1 MTAEAGAGPF
11 RARDLFRRHVM
22 HALVTAAVL
31 MAPGCAHR
39 PIPLYEAE
47 WAVAEYID
55 SGMYLRDV
63 EAVVTEARGYITT
76 RAESGATNLAMVLD
90 IDETALSNWP
100 AYKLNNYSRILHGPC
115 DLHDGPCGIF
125 AYQAL
130 GVSPAIAPTLELVRA
145 ANRLGLKVYFVS
157 GRSERMRATTVRNLH
172 EAGFRFDGL
181 ILYPD
186 REEKLT
192 SAARFKAAE
201 RARLAAGGL
210 KIVLCMGD
218 QMSDLTGGHCERAF
232 KLPNP
237 VYYLP

>member
-1 MTAEAGAGPF
+1 MTAEPGAGPL
-11 RARDLFRRHVM
+11 RVLALFRRYVM
-22 HALVTAAVL
+22 HAVVTAAVVV
-31 MAPGCAHR
+31 APGCAHR
-39 PIPLYEAE
+39 PMPLYEAE
-47 WAVAEYID
+47 RAVADYID

-63 EAVVTEARGYITT
+63 EAVVAEARIHIAT
-76 RAESGATNLAMVLD
+76 RAESGAKNLAVVLD

-130 GVSPAIAPTLELVRA
+130 GVSPGIEPTLELVRA
-145 ANRLGLKVYFVS
+145 ANRLGLKVYFLS
-157 GRSERMRATTVRNLH
+157 GRSERMRATTARNLR

-181 ILYPD
+181 ILHPD
-186 REEKLT
+186 GEAKLT

-210 KIVLCMGD
+210 RIVLCMGD
-218 QMSDLTGGHCERAF
+218 QLSDLTGGHCERAF